1 MLAGL
6 VVAQPVLVQAGQAG
20 HLSLGKAVLLE
31 ERDDVAKV
39 PFRAC
44 VENVLACADPVH
56 NPAHLGDRQNHGALP
71 VPFGRSPAGEVSYV
85 SLSVRGLIRPPHE
98 HGSH

>member
-1 MLAGL
+1 
-6 VVAQPVLVQAGQAG
+6 
-20 HLSLGKAVLLE
+20 
-31 ERDDVAKV
+31 
-39 PFRAC
+39 
-44 VENVLACADPVH
+44 LACADPVR

-71 VPFGRSPAGEVSYV
+71 VPFGRSPAGEVLCV